1 MMKSFKEYLVE
12 NKKVY
17 SFKVKVAG
25 DLPEKFQESLK
36 SRLDRCKVA
45 TLEKIST
52 TPIQKVPLD
61 FPGHENMEVSIF
73 EVVCEYPI
81 TAPEIAEDLKQI
93 GIDEDCFRVRGSSEP
108 SEIDQLGLGEK
119 QKIDLALL
127 FTWREVARMKNS
139 VSTNLLILDEVFDSS
154 LDASATGEL
163 LSILRG
169 LGKETNLFVISHK
182 GDILVDKFLRILRF
196 EKVNDFS
203 KMCDES

>member
-108 SEIDQLGLGEK
+108 SEIDQLGLGEE
-119 QKIDLALL
+119 QKIASQSDKVKHKDYFGADFNKGFLKDLEKTNKARKKEQGQGEYKLPKAKEDKTGAKSALG
-127 FTWREVARMKNS
+127 S
-139 VSTNLLILDEVFDSS
+139 
-154 LDASATGEL
+154 
-163 LSILRG
+163 
-169 LGKETNLFVISHK
+169 
-182 GDILVDKFLRILRF
+182 
-196 EKVNDFS
+196 
-203 KMCDES
+203 